1 MPVVTLMSKA
11 SVLNVCGMFTAREFQ
26 TRRGDVAKSMEDTVR
41 EDLEK
46 LASTRVLSLNLRN
59 IERPKGTVINCESC
73 RRFDSC
79 RCCC

>member
-1 MPVVTLMSKA
+1 
-11 SVLNVCGMFTAREFQ
+11 
-26 TRRGDVAKSMEDTVR
+26 MEDTVR

-73 RRFDSC
+73 QRLDSC